1 MHHFRNWLLL
11 PFLPPL
17 LIVGNFLH
25 IFLEPP
31 FFYVNVNNSNVDTK
45 QENTSMYIPG
55 AGFSG
60 FFYTLG
66 RLQAFHNSPIS
77 SAQEYHC
84 FSAGCLALVI
94 SLLRIPVHSVIAQAS
109 SSRDRWIEG
118 EISRYDVVEDFVDG
132 ILSNV
137 HLNAKFESECS
148 LYQANGTQE
157 VDTNNIHCHLP
168 RINVITSSW
177 DTTTMLSQ
185 STQTPRSLD
194 HLRLLLIQTTWI
206 PYVTG
211 STLGK
216 IDDETGMYHN
226 DGALAGLFQN
236 IFSSSNGLLS
246 RPSRHDYSLLLPWK
260 LSLLLNSLN
269 LGLDH
274 DRAIYY
280 WEEGRRRGV

>member
-1 MHHFRNWLLL
+1 
-11 PFLPPL
+11 
-17 LIVGNFLH
+17 
-25 IFLEPP
+25 
-31 FFYVNVNNSNVDTK
+31 
-45 QENTSMYIPG
+45 
-55 AGFSG
+55 
-60 FFYTLG
+60 
-66 RLQAFHNSPIS
+66 
-77 SAQEYHC
+77 
-84 FSAGCLALVI
+84 
-94 SLLRIPVHSVIAQAS
+94 VIAHAS

-118 EISRYDVVEDFVDG
+118 EISRYDVVEDFVDR

-137 HLNAKFESECS
+137 HLNAKFETA
-148 LYQANGTQE
+148 L
-157 VDTNNIHCHLP
+157 DTNNIHCHLP
-168 RINVITSSW
+168 KINVITSSW
-177 DTTTMLSQ
+177 DTTAMLSQ

-236 IFSSSNGLLS
+236 IFSSSNGPLG